1 MHTANAAHAARL
13 CLTVGLLLAGATVR
27 AATPDLAALQPVT
40 LDGIIHPDSDDTL
53 AFTPDGNTVFF
64 DRSSGPH
71 KTIMVSHRAN
81 GRWSR
86 PQVAGFSGRWFDQDP
101 LVAPDG
107 SYVLFNSDRPVRPG
121 GKPLVQDYFAG
132 GVAPGSNIWRV
143 DRQGK
148 GWSAPVWLGS
158 VVNNDVFVDF
168 ASVAADGSLY
178 FIRWDPRAKAMHT
191 WRSAYR
197 DGKYLPPGRAGLGDP
212 VVSTHDPAV
221 APDQSFIVF
230 DYGKVKGGLGR
241 LCIAFREGDHWGR
254 PIDLGDAV
262 NRDRPWGAHLAPDGH
277 TVYVTGQ
284 SGIWRLSL
292 LPWLHRHAAGGVTD
306 DKAPGGTRHR
316 T

>member
-1 MHTANAAHAARL
+1 MFPALTIACRFCVAA
-13 CLTVGLLLAGATVR
+13 GLLAGVRHTLATEVV
-27 AATPDLAALQPVT
+27 APAPQAMT
-40 LDGIIHPDSDDTL
+40 LGGIIHPDSDDTL
-53 AFTPDGNTVFF
+53 AFTPDGATVFF

-71 KTIMVSHRAN
+71 KTIMVSHKVN
-81 GRWSR
+81 GHWSR

-107 SYVLFNSDRPVRPG
+107 SYLLFDSNRPVQPG

-143 DRQGK
+143 DRQGE

-178 FIRWDPRAKAMHT
+178 FIRWDKRGKVMHT
-191 WRSAYR
+191 WHSPYR
-197 DGKYLPPGRAGLGDP
+197 DGKYLSPERAGLGDP
-212 VVSTHDPAV
+212 DVSTHDPAV

-262 NRDRPWGAHLAPDGH
+262 NKDLPWGPHLAPDGH

-292 LPWLHRHAAGGVTD
+292 LPWLHRHAAGAMTNKGANT
-306 DKAPGGTRHR
+306 KNRGG
-316 T
+316 